1 MKRFIITLS
10 ALTFFAISGVSTL
23 ALMPTQQKEANSS
36 SQAIAEEKKAAFNVE
51 NMTCA
56 TCPITVR
63 KAMEQVSGVKSVA
76 VDYESK
82 TATVVFDPNVA
93 TPAEIGAASTNAGYP
108 AKPVT

>member
-1 MKRFIITLS
+1 MTRLLATAVLAGALSLS
-10 ALTFFAISGVSTL
+10 AVAVAAERTVTL
-23 ALMPTQQKEANSS
+23 A
-36 SQAIAEEKKAAFNVE
+36 VE

-82 TATVVFDPNVA
+82 TATVAFDPNVA
-93 TPAEIGAASTNAGYP
+93 TPAKIGAASTNAGYP